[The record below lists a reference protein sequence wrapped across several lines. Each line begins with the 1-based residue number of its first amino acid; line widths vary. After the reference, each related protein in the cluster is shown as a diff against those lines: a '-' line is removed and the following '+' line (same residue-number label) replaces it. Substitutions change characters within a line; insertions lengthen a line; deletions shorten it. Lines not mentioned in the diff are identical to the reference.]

1 MGLPLLRLLFRKMWN
16 TRWMT
21 FSTLIGLIVAVAFT
35 VSIPMY
41 ADGALKRVVAQTLQ
55 DNSEG
60 LPAGSLLMSYQA
72 PGGAKTDTRG
82 LDEVN
87 RYIREDV
94 PRDVGFPFIRM

>member
-72 PGGAKTDTRG
+72 PGVQRQ
-82 LDEVN
+82 
-87 RYIREDV
+87 I
-94 PRDVGFPFIRM
+94 

>member
-41 ADGALKRVVAQTLQ
+41 ADGALKRVVAQTL
-55 DNSEG
+55 
-60 LPAGSLLMSYQA
+60 
-72 PGGAKTDTRG
+72 PG
-82 LDEVN
+82 
-87 RYIREDV
+87 
-94 PRDVGFPFIRM
+94 